1 MDIQTILDCLNSVA
15 VRATYGAV
23 GEVLGVRPQVVPR
36 LLGARRPE
44 ASWVVNGTTG
54 EPTGYAP
61 DETDPRLPGTHVI
74 RTGDELRAC
83 LEGSAPAAPE
93 AVPPEAA
100 APQAAAPQAVPPEAV
115 PIVNAAPGPATPE
128 PEPFGMNSD
137 ARWIIGTL
145 VPVFLLVAGLLAAQ
159 IASVS
164 RGLHTRID
172 EVNDRIDELTEQIAG
187 VDARVDDVRT
197 EVQDEIAVLRS
208 DVGGIAERLPAVEP
222 ASDLAEP
229 SVAPGPDAGEQALE
243 SDAPEASPDAPETSP
258 DAPEAS
264 PDAPETSP
272 DAPEI
277 SPDAQPEPAAD
288 AGAPV
293 VTPAPPGE

>member
-61 DETDPRLPGTHVI
+61 EEVDTRLPGTHVI

-83 LEGSAPAAPE
+83 LEGGAPAAPE
-93 AVPPEAA
+93 AVQPEAVPPEAVPPEA
-100 APQAAAPQAVPPEAV
+100 VPPEAVPPEAV

-128 PEPFGMNSD
+128 TEPFAMNSD

-164 RGLHTRID
+164 RGLNTRID
-172 EVNDRIDELTEQIAG
+172 DVNGRIDDLAERIADVNG
-187 VDARVDDVRT
+187 SVGDVRT
-197 EVQDEIAVLRS
+197 ELQDEIAVLRS

-222 ASDLAEP
+222 ASDVAEP
-229 SVAPGPDAGEQALE
+229 GVAPEPDAGEQALE
-243 SDAPEASPDAPETSP
+243 SEAPEASPDALAT
-258 DAPEAS
+258 
-264 PDAPETSP
+264 
-272 DAPEI
+272 
-277 SPDAQPEPAAD
+277 SPDAQPEPPAD

>member
-1 MDIQTILDCLNSVA
+1 MDIQTILECLNSAA

-61 DETDPRLPGTHVI
+61 DEVDPRLPDTHVI

-83 LEGSAPAAPE
+83 LEGGAPAAPE
-93 AVPPEAA
+93 EPEEEVPA
-100 APQAAAPQAVPPEAV
+100 
-115 PIVNAAPGPATPE
+115 VNAAPGPTVPE

-137 ARWIIGTL
+137 AKWIIGTL
-145 VPVFLLVAGLLAAQ
+145 VPVFLLVAGLLATQ

-164 RGLHTRID
+164 RGLNTRLD
-172 EVNDRIDELTEQIAG
+172 EVNGRIDDLAEQVAG
-187 VDARVDDVRT
+187 VDTRMDDVRT
-197 EVQDEIAVLRS
+197 ELQDEIAVLRS
-208 DVGGIAERLPAVEP
+208 EVGGIAGGLSP
-222 ASDLAEP
+222 
-229 SVAPGPDAGEQALE
+229 VAPTAGGTEPDEVPAADAGEQASE
-243 SDAPEASPDAPETSP
+243 SDAPETSP
-258 DAPEAS
+258 DAPEAGPDTPEAG
-264 PDAPETSP
+264 PDAPETDPDTQPAPPADP
-272 DAPEI
+272 DAP
-277 SPDAQPEPAAD
+277 D
-288 AGAPV
+288 

>member
-1 MDIQTILDCLNSVA
+1 MDIQTILECLNSAA

-61 DETDPRLPGTHVI
+61 EEVDPRLPDTHVI

-83 LEGSAPAAPE
+83 LEGGAPAVPE
-93 AVPPEAA
+93 EVPA
-100 APQAAAPQAVPPEAV
+100 
-115 PIVNAAPGPATPE
+115 VNAAPGPTAPE

-137 ARWIIGTL
+137 AKWIIGTL

-164 RGLHTRID
+164 RGLNTRLD
-172 EVNDRIDELTEQIAG
+172 EVNGRIDDLAEQVGG
-187 VDARVDDVRT
+187 VDTRMDDVRT
-197 EVQDEIAVLRS
+197 ELQDEIAVLRS
-208 DVGGIAERLPAVEP
+208 EVGGIAGGLSP
-222 ASDLAEP
+222 
-229 SVAPGPDAGEQALE
+229 VAPTAGGTEPDEADAGEQASE
-243 SDAPEASPDAPETSP
+243 SEAPEAGPDTPENSPDMPETSPEAPEAGPDALEASPDAPETDP
-258 DAPEAS
+258 D
-264 PDAPETSP
+264 T
-272 DAPEI
+272 
-277 SPDAQPEPAAD
+277 QPEPPAD
-288 AGAPV
+288 PDAPV

>member
-54 EPTGYAP
+54 EPTGYAA

-93 AVPPEAA
+93 AVPPEAV
-100 APQAAAPQAVPPEAV
+100 PPEAVPPEAV
-115 PIVNAAPGPATPE
+115 PIVNAAPGPGTPE
-128 PEPFGMNSD
+128 PEPFAMNSD

-172 EVNDRIDELTEQIAG
+172 EVNGRIDDLTEQVAG
-187 VDARVDDVRT
+187 VNARVDDVRT
-197 EVQDEIAVLRS
+197 ELQDQIAVLRS

-222 ASDLAEP
+222 ASDVAEP
-229 SVAPGPDAGEQALE
+229 GVAPEPDAGEQASE
-243 SDAPEASPDAPETSP
+243 SEAPEASPDASETSPDAPETSP
-258 DAPEAS
+258 DA
-264 PDAPETSP
+264 
-272 DAPEI
+272 
-277 SPDAQPEPAAD
+277 QQEPPAD
-288 AGAPV
+288 TVRP
-293 VTPAPPGE
+293 

>member
-1 MDIQTILDCLNSVA
+1 MDIQTILECLNAVP

-23 GEVLGVRPQVVPR
+23 GDVLGVRPQVVPR

-54 EPTGYAP
+54 EPTGYAA

-83 LEGSAPAAPE
+83 LEGGAAATPE
-93 AVPPEAA
+93 AVPPD
-100 APQAAAPQAVPPEAV
+100 AVPPETAPPETAPPETAPPETAPPETAPPDAI

-128 PEPFGMNSD
+128 PEPFAMNSD

-172 EVNDRIDELTEQIAG
+172 EVNGRIDELAEQVGG
-187 VDARVDDVRT
+187 VDAHVDDVRT
-197 EVQDEIAVLRS
+197 AVQGEIAVLRS
-208 DVGGIAERLPAVEP
+208 DVASIAARLPAVAPAPGGTEVP
-222 ASDLAEP
+222 AS
-229 SVAPGPDAGEQALE
+229 DAGEQALE
-243 SDAPEASPDAPETSP
+243 PDAPEGSP
-258 DAPEAS
+258 DVQ
-264 PDAPETSP
+264 ETSP
-272 DAPEI
+272 DP
-277 SPDAQPEPAAD
+277 QPEPAAD